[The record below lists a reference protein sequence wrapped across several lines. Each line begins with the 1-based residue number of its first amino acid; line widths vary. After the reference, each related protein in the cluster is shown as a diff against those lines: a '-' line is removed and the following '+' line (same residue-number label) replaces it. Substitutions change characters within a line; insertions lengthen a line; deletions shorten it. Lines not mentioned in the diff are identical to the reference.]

1 MGQTCTAGTRL
12 YVHKDIADTILIGLK
27 EFPAKM
33 TVGAGLNPKTQI
45 GPLVS
50 EEQVFSL
57 SQHIF
62 EI

>member
-1 MGQTCTAGTRL
+1 MGQPCTAGPRL

-33 TVGAGLNPKTQI
+33 TVGVGLDPKTQI
-45 GPLVS
+45 GALVS
-50 EEQVFSL
+50 EEPVFSL
-57 SQHIF
+57 RQHIF